1 MHNGRANH
9 TTSISC
15 ASSSVEGEHRGWQ
28 EAVEHLYRHHFSEL
42 CRLAQRLLDTSHA
55 SEEAVQEAFVRF
67 ATLRTRP
74 VAGSELAYLRSI
86 VMNEARSTLRRRVVA
101 TRYRFAALVV
111 DSVDETG
118 DAALRR
124 TTAQSLRRQ
133 ISELPLR
140 QRQVLTLR
148 HLEGMSER
156 ETANTLA
163 ISEGS
168 VKTHTSR
175 AMTAMRNKV
184 GAAA

>member
-1 MHNGRANH
+1 MHNGQATH
-9 TTSISC
+9 TTHISYV
-15 ASSSVEGEHRGWQ
+15 SSSIEEEHRSWQ
-28 EAVEHLYRHHFSEL
+28 EAVEHLYRHHFNEM
-42 CRLAQRLLDTSHA
+42 CRMAQRLLDTSHA
-55 SEEAVQEAFVRF
+55 SEEVVQEAFVRF

-74 VAGSELAYLRSI
+74 IAGSELAYLRSI

-101 TRYRFAALVV
+101 TRYRFTTFVV
-111 DSVDETG
+111 GSFDETG
-118 DAALRR
+118 DAALQR
-124 TTAQSLRRQ
+124 TTAQSLKKQ

-148 HLEGMSER
+148 HLEGMTER